1 MSKHAGGRPV
11 VYTKKRIEEIV
22 KAMEEY
28 TETNAVPIAAE
39 FAYLHKIRKATLYE
53 IPELAYSLKEM
64 MLKKEFQ
71 LEKLGLS
78 GKAPVAM
85 VAFSLKQMGW
95 SDKQEIKHSGEI
107 AGSTFTFVEAP
118 KNSGNTDT

>member
-28 TETNAVPIAAE
+28 TEANAVPIAAE
-39 FAYLHKIRKATLYE
+39 FAYNHKIRKATLYE

-95 SDKQEIKHSGEI
+95 SDKQEIEHTVDDAVYYKLKELYGH
-107 AGSTFTFVEAP
+107 
-118 KNSGNTDT
+118 